1 MSGFDI
7 NHVTVSGHLTAP
19 PELRHLPSGG
29 AVCQLRIAHN
39 ERYKDGAGDWTDR
52 PAYFDVT
59 IWSGLGEWIAANV
72 AKGEKVVVAGRLRW
86 REWERDDERRQAV
99 DITADSVIPI
109 PRAPVEPEPD
119 QVAAKAKAPR
129 NAKPA
134 TATAA

>member
-29 AVCQLRIAHN
+29 AVCALRIAHN
-39 ERYKDGAGDWTDR
+39 ERYRDAAGDWTDR

-86 REWERDDERRQAV
+86 RAYGRR
-99 DITADSVIPI
+99 
-109 PRAPVEPEPD
+109 RASS
-119 QVAAKAKAPR
+119 
-129 NAKPA
+129 AKPL
-134 TATAA
+134 T